1 MEQPLYNNETAILR
15 RIARDKRC
23 RFIWTKH
30 ALEEVAKDGRTAA
43 DVEHS
48 LMNGQVVLH
57 EVKKDI
63 LWRSEGTDL
72 DGERIRVVVAV
83 FEEEILIKVITTF

>member
-1 MEQPLYNNETAILR
+1 MAQPLYSNETAILR
-15 RIARDKRC
+15 RIARDKKC

-30 ALEEVAKDGRTAA
+30 ALEEVAKDGRSTA

-57 EVKKDI
+57 EVKKDL
-63 LWRSEGTDL
+63 LWRSVGTDL
-72 DGERIRVVVAV
+72 DGERIQVIVAV
-83 FEEEILIKVITTF
+83 YEEEVRIKIVTTF